1 MAAWSLL
8 IDFYD
13 KSLLHLIICYK
24 DSLALQQDFH
34 RRALNQPNLAGWT
47 QGLAQKSLL
56 PRSSKT
62 FVPPLTISTSPHS
75 SSRKQWLK
83 TQKGAETLCLPIALP
98 PLRYVR
104 RDPRLPETLA
114 RIRRSGR
121 KTFLLTNSDW
131 WSVSSTIGCFD
142 LIKQDFYGWRERY
155 RVCFFSYLAH
165 WHSFK
170 KHSKIFRSEVVI
182 ARYTRHIMA
191 WVIGPQWITCFDLVC
206 MIWFLWFHWGEK
218 PDKPL
223 ALQVG
228 VDACKPRFF
237 QAGTPL
243 QVKSEKDNQVKTWAP
258 SKARTW

>member
-1 MAAWSLL
+1 MIENPERCRNALSSDCIAAAQVCSTRPAAAWDACEDSTKRKKDISLDQL
-8 IDFYD
+8 
-13 KSLLHLIICYK
+13 
-24 DSLALQQDFH
+24 
-34 RRALNQPNLAGWT
+34 
-47 QGLAQKSLL
+47 
-56 PRSSKT
+56 
-62 FVPPLTISTSPHS
+62 
-75 SSRKQWLK
+75 WLVVGIK
-83 TQKGAETLCLPIALP
+83 HKLE
-98 PLRYVR
+98 
-104 RDPRLPETLA
+104 
-114 RIRRSGR
+114 
-121 KTFLLTNSDW
+121 
-131 WSVSSTIGCFD
+131 IGCFD

-218 PDKPL
+218 PDKTL